1 MSEHKK
7 KKLLKKLKNQFSRD
21 EHSGRKAISPL
32 VHVGFLLLMIVGG
45 IFYLVEVNATST
57 QGFQIRSLQNQVDQ
71 LESIQK
77 ELEFRQADVSSL
89 NALQEKS
96 GELNLVAVQRV
107 ESLDGSGSLALS
119 R

>member
-7 KKLLKKLKNQFSRD
+7 KKLLKKLKLQFSGTERD
-21 EHSGRKAISPL
+21 GKKSISPL
-32 VHVGFLLLMIVGG
+32 IHVGFLLLMMFGG

-57 QGFQIRSLQNQVDQ
+57 QGFQIRSLQNQVEQ

-96 GELNLVAVQRV
+96 TELNLVAVERV
-107 ESLDGSGSLALS
+107 ESIDGSGPLALS

>member
-7 KKLLKKLKNQFSRD
+7 KKLLKKFKDNFSTNT
-21 EHSGRKAISPL
+21 SGSRKTISPL
-32 VHVGFLLLMIVGG
+32 VHVAFLLVMIVGG

-57 QGFQIRSLQNQVDQ
+57 QEFQIRALQNQVQQ
-71 LESIQK
+71 LEEIQK

-89 NALQEKS
+89 GALQEKS
-96 GELNLVAVQRV
+96 DEMHLVAVERI
-107 ESLDGSGSLALS
+107 EAIDGAGPLALS

>member
-7 KKLLKKLKNQFSRD
+7 KKLLKKLKSQFSGETQTEKKR
-21 EHSGRKAISPL
+21 ISPL
-32 VHVGFLLLMIVGG
+32 IHVGFLVLMMFGG

-57 QGFQIRSLQNQVDQ
+57 QGFQIRALQNQVEQ

-96 GELNLVAVQRV
+96 SELNLVAVERV
-107 ESLDGSGSLALS
+107 ESLDGNGSLALS

>member
-7 KKLLKKLKNQFSRD
+7 KKLLKKFKDNFSTNT
-21 EHSGRKAISPL
+21 SGSRKTISPL
-32 VHVGFLLLMIVGG
+32 VHVAFLLVMIVGG

-57 QGFQIRSLQNQVDQ
+57 QGFQIRALQNQVQQ
-71 LESIQK
+71 LEEIQK

-89 NALQEKS
+89 GALQEKS
-96 GELNLVAVQRV
+96 DEMHLVAVERI
-107 ESLDGSGSLALS
+107 EAIDGAGPLALS

>member
-7 KKLLKKLKNQFSRD
+7 KKLLKKFKDNFSGAD
-21 EHSGRKAISPL
+21 RKSRTHISPL
-32 VHVGFLLLMIVGG
+32 VHVAFVLVMIVGG

-57 QGFQIRSLQNQVDQ
+57 QGFQIRSLQNQVEQ
-71 LESIQK
+71 LENIQK

-89 NALQEKS
+89 GALQEKS
-96 GELNLVAVQRV
+96 DEMHLVAVDRV
-107 ESLDGSGSLALS
+107 EALDGAGPLALS